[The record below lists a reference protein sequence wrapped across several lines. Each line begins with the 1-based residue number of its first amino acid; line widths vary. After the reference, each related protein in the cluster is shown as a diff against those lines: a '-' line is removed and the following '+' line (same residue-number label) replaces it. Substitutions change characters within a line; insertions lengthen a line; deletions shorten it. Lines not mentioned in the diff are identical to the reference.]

1 MMMINK
7 ILIIAI
13 GGRSFVLLGD
23 KEVDYDPKFRMYLTT
38 KMSNPIFDPAVY
50 SKATVINYMV
60 TLGVRSPIFSP
71 NCFIRSKIKKKNAHE
86 SIEKLKNYRAW
97 KTNCCRWSFEQRGQT
112 SRSNANL

>member
-1 MMMINK
+1 MINK

-60 TLGVRSPIFSP
+60 TLGVRPPIFSP
-71 NCFIRSKIKKKNAHE
+71 NYFIRSKIKKKKTRMNR
-86 SIEKLKNYRAW
+86 LKN
-97 KTNCCRWSFEQRGQT
+97 
-112 SRSNANL
+112 

>member
-71 NCFIRSKIKKKNAHE
+71 NCFYPFKNKKKTRMNR
-86 SIEKLKNYRAW
+86 LKN
-97 KTNCCRWSFEQRGQT
+97 
-112 SRSNANL
+112 